1 MEMRKDMKIYDETRE
16 IYIKNTAI
24 TLGKF
29 NAIHLGHQRLIQ
41 SVCGEKEKMGCETVL
56 FSFDTSN
63 VNGQKLITT
72 KEERI
77 ELCSDFGID
86 HMIFYPVNKETMS
99 IEPENFIE
107 DILVKGLDVKVVVT
121 GQDFCFGRN
130 RRGNIKMLE
139 RYGEKYGFKLIVA
152 ESVMVGEIKVSSSII
167 KEYLSEG
174 LMEKANEL
182 LGYKY
187 FIMGRV
193 SEGKHNGRIIDT
205 RTINITP
212 KNEKILPKNGVYK
225 SKTYIDNEVY
235 KSITNIGTNPTVKN
249 DSQIL
254 VETHIFDFN
263 QEIYNKD
270 VKVEFE
276 KFIRDEKKFANL
288 QELKSQI
295 LLDISQANL

>member
-1 MEMRKDMKIYDETRE
+1 MKIYDETRE

-29 NAIHLGHQRLIQ
+29 NAIHLGHQSLIQ
-41 SVCGEKEKMGCETVL
+41 SICHEKEKMGCETVL

-77 ELCSDFGID
+77 ALCNNFGID

-152 ESVMVGEIKVSSSII
+152 ESVMVEDIKVSSSVI

-174 LMEKANEL
+174 LVEKANEL

-193 SEGKHNGRIIDT
+193 SEGKHNGRLIDT

-263 QEIYNKD
+263 QYIYNKD

-276 KFIRDEKKFANL
+276 KFIREEKKFANL

>member
-41 SVCGEKEKMGCETVL
+41 SICREKEKMGCETVL

-63 VNGQKLITT
+63 VNSQKLITT

-77 ELCSDFGID
+77 ALCNNFGID
-86 HMIFYPVNKETMS
+86 HVIFYPVNKETMS

-107 DILVKGLDVKVVVT
+107 DILVKALDVKVVVT

-139 RYGEKYGFKLIVA
+139 QYGEKYGFKLIVA
-152 ESVMVGEIKVSSSII
+152 ESVMMGDIKVSSSVI

-174 LMEKANEL
+174 LVEKANEL

-193 SEGKHNGRIIDT
+193 SEGKHNGRLIDT

-263 QEIYNKD
+263 QDIYNKG

-276 KFIRDEKKFANL
+276 KFIREEKKFANL

>member
-29 NAIHLGHQRLIQ
+29 NAIHLGHQSLIQ
-41 SVCGEKEKMGCETVL
+41 SICHEKEKMGCETVL

-77 ELCSDFGID
+77 ALCNNFGID

-152 ESVMVGEIKVSSSII
+152 ESVMVEDIKVSSSVI

-174 LMEKANEL
+174 LVEKANEL

-193 SEGKHNGRIIDT
+193 SEGKHNGRLIDT

-263 QEIYNKD
+263 QYIYNKD

-276 KFIRDEKKFANL
+276 KFIREEKKFANL